1 MKRILSSVLCVLMTA
16 SMFVFTANAQSYQP
30 EVAENYISFDFNQ
43 VTGGIVNNVPNA
55 TVNKNVTI
63 EGVNAVEF
71 VPTPNA
77 EGAKGNFTLDCY
89 RLANYT
95 AKVTVPDYKYVG
107 VTYYYKTENPCYEGQ
122 LFFNILP
129 NSNKAFSGSALS
141 TEDIVT
147 NKWTEAIFDFSET
160 MKLSASVVKDEAGN
174 PKNWL
179 QQAHFKPFNNTA
191 ATDVPESDRFYVAKY
206 TFYKKNPDPNATNK
220 IRFDKGNPE
229 ATGEMADIEV
239 KDGDKYTLPTATFTF
254 PNAEFLGWKTADSE
268 AIIPAGTEMICDGTS
283 KSYIA
288 AWKVTKVLA
297 PFISLDFTE
306 YEDGI
311 VNHTVAGIVE
321 HTERDGRN
329 VVAIQPNPEYPEDKG
344 KNLTVD
350 GYSYK
355 AAGIDLD
362 YYKYCA
368 VEYYYDSR
376 TPIQN
381 TKMYAAIMKNGNVL
395 KNAVS
400 AESDNEIVAG
410 NWVIALFDFSA
421 GIEKQYN
428 AETED
433 HVMRQMHLRP
443 LGSNNLQTLN
453 VDDRVYISRIMFFQ
467 EKPDFQTHEAYMKGY
482 PDGTFLPNGTITRA
496 EACTVVAR
504 LLEKEEAITGT
515 SAFADVAGHWAEKYI
530 GFCEAKGL
538 LKSYSGNFEP
548 GKAITRAEFAEL
560 VYLTGL
566 AKAADKAVT
575 FTDVAQDHAKYTSI
589 MAAASA
595 GLING
600 YDNGNGTFSFKP
612 DNTIT
617 RAEVVTIVNRARGRD
632 MKTENLTNDILLVA
646 LDVDITHWA
655 FANIAE
661 ATVPHVEWDGKW
673 IYAKKDPVIALGEKL
688 DLATLYKTDE
698 GNAKVAELDVL
709 EQKRIEEIRNTPN
722 MDITAFGENVVYVS
736 NSTGDDKN
744 DGKTPATA
752 VKTLLKANSLS
763 KKGGVVL
770 LKRGDMWRESLTA
783 KAGTTYSAYGE
794 GAKPV
799 INGSPENAADPALWA
814 LVHKDDATG
823 ALIWQYKNTENLN
836 DVGVIVLNDEGYTM
850 KEVPSYVGGK
860 FVVRGNTGKAYDW
873 KTELD
878 KNFEFVHLA
887 DSKVTGGL
895 PDLSGARGPLYFR
908 CDNGN
913 PGKVFD
919 SIEMNERG
927 HGISIGGTDVHI
939 DNICIKNVGSHG
951 ISSGTTKNLTVTN
964 CEFGWIGGT
973 IQTYSLYGSTDGR
986 ATRFGN
992 GVEIYGGC
1000 DGYKVD
1006 NCYIW
1011 QNYDAGVTHQ
1021 FAASSSGICTMRNI
1035 IYSNNVI
1042 TDTVYSIEY
1051 FLGNTND
1058 GGTYVRNGKNHL
1070 FEGNLL
1076 RRAGFGFGS
1085 TRPDG
1090 NVQTHIR
1097 TGAGTKNEFSNY
1109 VIRNN
1114 VFDRSVE
1121 YLIHPHSDYDATAP
1135 KMEGN
1140 IYIQGIGNKFFHY
1153 GKGHTANANL
1163 AAKNSMLTVL
1173 GDTTGQFYY
1182 VDTIPY
1188 WQFDYTIDKKV
1199 AVEADDTKDWGGKSG
1214 VSAGGTSTPAT
1225 PAEPGKVVANAGE
1238 SKEVVAPLLLRLAQD
1253 DKNKLYA
1260 DMRASMNS
1268 EKKTDSDG
1276 TVYEHITFN
1285 NTTNTVLFD
1294 CHGLPKYS
1302 LESGAVYYKAL
1313 IRTNITGKTPHITVY
1328 NMADKDGTKV
1338 GNGVSGTAPA
1348 ALKGNGQ
1355 WEEIIIKVTDFPAG
1369 AVTSTQIHFF
1379 LLGNT
1384 KGENLFKDGKLI
1396 VDNAYL
1402 DVAAWAA
1409 FPNLASAEAYDLA
1422 AAAKAEIK

>member
-1 MKRILSSVLCVLMTA
+1 MKRILCAALCLAMLASMLTFTA
-16 SMFVFTANAQSYQP
+16 SAQAAYQP
-30 EVAENYISFDFNQ
+30 EVGDNYISFDFNQ
-43 VTGGIVNNVPNA
+43 ISGGIVNNVPNA
-55 TVNKNVTI
+55 TVNKNVTF
-63 EGVNAVEF
+63 EGINAVEF

-77 EGAKGNFTLDCY
+77 EGAKGLFSIDCY
-89 RLANYT
+89 RIGSYT

-107 VTYYYKTENPCYEGQ
+107 ITYYYKTEHPCYEGQ
-122 LFFNILP
+122 LYFNILP

-141 TEDIVT
+141 EADIVA

-160 MKLSASVVKDEAGN
+160 MKLNANVAKDDNGN

-179 QQAHFKPFNNTA
+179 QQAHFRPFNSTS
-191 ATDVPESDRFYVAKY
+191 ATDVPETDRFYVAKY
-206 TFYKKNPDPNATNK
+206 TFYKKNPDPNAINK

-229 ATGEMADIEV
+229 ATGEMAAIQV
-239 KDGDKYTLPTATFTF
+239 KDGEKYTLPAATFTF
-254 PNAEFLGWKTADSE
+254 PNAEFLGWKTAESE
-268 AIIPAGTEMICDGTS
+268 TVIPAGTEMTCDGANKT
-283 KSYIA
+283 YIA
-288 AWKVTKVLA
+288 AWKVEKVLA

-311 VNHTVAGIVE
+311 VNHTTAGIVE
-321 HTERDGRN
+321 HVERDGRN
-329 VVAIQPNPEYPEDKG
+329 VVAIQPNPLFEG
-344 KNLTVD
+344 GQRLTVD

-355 AAGIDLD
+355 SAGIDLD
-362 YYKYCA
+362 YYKYAA
-368 VEYYYDSR
+368 VEYYYDSKK
-376 TPIQN
+376 PIEN

-400 AESDNEIVAG
+400 AYSDNEIVSG
-410 NWVIALFDFSA
+410 NWVIALFDFSE

-428 AETED
+428 PETED

-443 LGSNNLQTLN
+443 LGDYVLQNLS

-467 EKPDFQTHEAYMKGY
+467 EKPDFQTHESYMNGY
-482 PDGTFLPNGTITRA
+482 PDGTFAPNGTITRA

-515 SAFADVAGHWAEKYI
+515 SAFADVTGHWAEKYI

-538 LKSYSGNFEP
+538 LKSYSTNFEP

-566 AKAADKAVT
+566 AKATDKAVS
-575 FTDVAQDHAKYTSI
+575 FSDVDASHAKYASI
-589 MAAASA
+589 TAAASA

-612 DNTIT
+612 DATIT
-617 RAEVVTIVNRARGRD
+617 RAEVVTIINRARGRD
-632 MKTENLTNDILLVA
+632 MKAENLTADTLLVA
-646 LDVDITHWA
+646 LDVDVTHWA

-661 ATVPHVEWDGKW
+661 ATVPHVEWNGSW
-673 IYAKKDPVIALGEKL
+673 LYAKKDPVVALGEKL
-688 DLATLYKTDE
+688 DLSVLYKTDE
-698 GNAKVAELDVL
+698 GNAKVAELDAY
-709 EQKRIEEIRNTPN
+709 EAKRIEEIRNTPN
-722 MDITAFGENVVYVS
+722 MDITPFGENVVYVS
-736 NSTGDDKN
+736 SSAGNDNN

-752 VKTLLKANSLS
+752 VKTFAKANSLV
-763 KKGGVVL
+763 KKGGAVL
-770 LKRGDMWRESLTA
+770 LKRGDMWREQLST

-794 GAKPV
+794 GAKPI
-799 INGSPENAADPALWA
+799 INGSPENSADPALWA

-823 ALIWQYKNTENLN
+823 ALIWQYKNTASLN
-836 DVGVIVLNDEGYTM
+836 DVGAIVFNDEGYAM
-850 KEVPSYVGGK
+850 KEVPSFVGGK
-860 FVVRGNTGKAYDW
+860 FVVRGNTKKAYDW

-878 KNFEFVHLA
+878 RNFEFVHLA
-887 DSKVTGGL
+887 NSKVIGGL
-895 PDLSGARGPLYFR
+895 PDLSTARGALYLR

-927 HGISIGGTDVHI
+927 HGISIGGTGVHI
-939 DNICIKNVGSHG
+939 DNICIKHAGSHG
-951 ISSGTTKNLTVTN
+951 ISSGTTQNLTVTN
-964 CEFGWIGGT
+964 CEIGWIGGA

-1021 FAASSSGICTMRNI
+1021 FANTSSGNCQMDNI
-1035 IYSNNVI
+1035 TYSNNVI

-1051 FLGNTND
+1051 FLGNTKD
-1058 GGTYVRNGKNHL
+1058 GGTYIRNGKNHL

-1114 VFDRSVE
+1114 IFDRSVE
-1121 YLIHPHSDYDATAP
+1121 YLLHPHSDYDATAP

-1140 IYIQGIGNKFFHY
+1140 IYIQGIDNKFFHY
-1153 GKGHTANANL
+1153 GKGHIANANL

-1188 WQFDYTIDKKV
+1188 WQFNYTVDKKV
-1199 AVEADDTKDWGGKSG
+1199 PVEADDTKDWGGSIPAPSTG
-1214 VSAGGTSTPAT
+1214 GNTSAPSTGNEIT
-1225 PAEPGKVVANAGE
+1225 ANPGE
-1238 SKEVVAPLLLRLAQD
+1238 STEIVAPLLLRDGQT
-1253 DKNKLYA
+1253 DKTKLYA
-1260 DMRASMNS
+1260 DTRASMNVES
-1268 EKKTDSDG
+1268 KTDADG
-1276 TVYEHITFN
+1276 TVYSHVTFN
-1285 NTTNTVLFD
+1285 NTNNTVLFD

-1302 LESGAVYYKAL
+1302 LESGAVYFKAL
-1313 IRTNITGKTPHITVY
+1313 VRTNVTGKRPHITVY

-1338 GNGVSGTAPA
+1338 GNGVSGSA
-1348 ALKGNGQ
+1348 ASNIAGNGE
-1355 WEEIIIKVTDFPAG
+1355 WEEILIKVTDFPAG

-1379 LLGNT
+1379 LFGNT

-1396 VDNAYL
+1396 VDGAYL

-1409 FPNLASAEAYDLA
+1409 FPNLASAKAFDIK
-1422 AAAKAEIK
+1422 AAAKKK